1 MVDPANRSSTP
12 ADPASQWYLGLLER
26 EAALVGRNVR
36 ASQLADYLRLL
47 PEGSVGAGAP
57 ASYALFSKLG
67 NCSVRLN
74 ALTGETISWYIDAL
88 ASGGNESMPTDAALA
103 LAAQVG
109 QPPADAVLDV
119 AGYETMAGRCSFRAR
134 WRHVVAGM
142 PVEGDYI
149 EVLVNGKHRRA
160 YSLSKVWREPRLGS
174 GPIER

>member
-1 MVDPANRSSTP
+1 M
-12 ADPASQWYLGLLER
+12 
-26 EAALVGRNVR
+26 
-36 ASQLADYLRLL
+36 
-47 PEGSVGAGAP
+47 
-57 ASYALFSKLG
+57 
-67 NCSVRLN
+67 
-74 ALTGETISWYIDAL
+74 TGETISWYIDAL